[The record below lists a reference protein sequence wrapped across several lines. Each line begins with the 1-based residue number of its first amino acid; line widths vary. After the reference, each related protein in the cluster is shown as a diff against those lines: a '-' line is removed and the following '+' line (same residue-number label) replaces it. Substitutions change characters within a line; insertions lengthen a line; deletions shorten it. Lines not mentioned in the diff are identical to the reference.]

1 MRHFTVRSLFLTTF
15 LLCTLCAAA
24 YNMRRTSNSDGLT
37 SSTVHSMAQDS
48 KGFLWLG
55 TLDGVCI
62 TDGATTTPFSVLY
75 PGLSLSG
82 NLIEN
87 IIAAPGSY
95 MWIHTNHGLD
105 RFNTETLE
113 LASYRH
119 FNGQEIICTNARGDL
134 FVLGTDSR
142 FFYLPADAD
151 ASTDF
156 TDTKADGLNYN
167 TTAYIAVSSDT
178 LTVYGRDGVKAFPLT
193 FSNGRPQLGAPR
205 LLSDDRIA
213 VAHADADGVL
223 AVCENGRLHHIA
235 NNGKADDLLDLSAE
249 IARRGAVSAVLRD
262 ASGDIY
268 VAFESDGVIR
278 ARQMQ
283 TGDYR
288 IADLG
293 LKAGVFCLEKSS
305 NQPVVWIGSD
315 CRGLYTCYNSP
326 YMLRSCDFVFFDKKI
341 SHPVRAIFLDSD
353 NTLWLGTKGDGLL
366 RSADFSNARSES
378 GQMEL
383 YTTANSELKSN
394 TILGLDG
401 SVRPLLWIATD
412 GGISYYSYRTGRIRG
427 CADDPALK
435 YIYSIHEEND
445 STLWVATA
453 GNGIVRC
460 RVTGAADNPV
470 VSVAKVYR
478 LDGGNRT
485 SNFFFDMDAD
495 SQGNLL
501 FANRGLGGFALAG
514 DSLVR
519 VPLHEKYDNNSVFD
533 VFSVVSQDSVR
544 WLGTGHGLFK
554 VTDKGEKLFFGLEN
568 GFVNNTIHDMISDSE
583 GKLWISTN
591 NGLSRFD
598 PLTEKTQMFG
608 RQDGVN
614 ITEFSDGAS
623 FRNNSMLIFGGI
635 DGIVT
640 VTKTPGFS
648 AAEPYL
654 PAISL
659 QKLIILGETVNP
671 AGYIRHDKN
680 GSLLEL
686 APDQNHFAV
695 TFSAP
700 DFLHPMDYNFLY
712 TLDGKE
718 WINNGNNGTISFNKL
733 GYGQYDLSVKY
744 VNRVTGV
751 ESEPYHL
758 EINLRAPWYLS
769 TTATVIYILLLLAA
783 VSAGVWFY
791 ILRQRRAAAEKL
803 SMLKHQHREDLYEE
817 KLRFFTNITHEFC
830 TPLTLIY
837 GPCERIMS
845 YDATDNYIR
854 KYVGII
860 RANVERLNSLIQEL
874 IDFRRIETGHKVL
887 KIREVNISDLASD
900 TYDSFS
906 ELAERNNIDF
916 VADIQPDVIWNT
928 DFSSLRKVLNNLISN
943 AFKYTPV
950 GGRIEVETRIDGE
963 NLRVA
968 VYNSGKGI
976 PEKDRERIFNRYS
989 VLDNVEENAVKGL
1002 SARNGLGLAI
1012 CHSMVKLLHGYI
1024 AIESEVG
1031 SFARFVVTLP
1041 MLETNV
1047 AETTAAITESSP
1059 APAAPAASAPAA
1071 SSPESEPAG
1080 SPSATDAPDAPAAGQ
1095 TKGKSSILVIDDNTE
1110 ILSLLSDS
1118 LADYRVR
1125 TAKSAEEGL
1134 DLLKKETP
1142 DVIITDIMMPGT
1154 DGLTFARQIKTN
1166 RHTMH
1171 LPLIILSAKTSIEE
1185 QVEGIAS
1192 GADVFIGKPFSVS
1205 YLRAVVARLLESR
1218 NTLREYYNTSAS
1230 AFEYSD
1236 GHLLE
1241 RDDKDFLD
1249 RVVEYIDNNIDDVS
1263 LSPDQLAAGLRMSLR
1278 NLYRKFKELNQP
1290 TPNDFIKNHRI
1301 TYAAKLLLTTSFTVQ
1316 EIIYRTGFSNRSHF
1330 YKEFDKRFGITPKDY
1345 RTSNKKPSPNL

>member
-1 MRHFTVRSLFLTTF
+1 MMRNFTVRSLLLSLL
-15 LLCTLCAAA
+15 LLCNLSLPA
-24 YNMRRTSNSDGLT
+24 YNLRRTSNSDGLS

-48 KGFLWLG
+48 NGFLWLG

-62 TDGATTTPFSVLY
+62 TDGATTTPFTLLY

-87 IIAAPGSY
+87 ILAAPGSY

-113 LASYRH
+113 LTSFRR
-119 FNGQEIICTNARGDL
+119 FNGQELICTNDRGDL

-142 FFYLPADAD
+142 LHYLPAGAK
-151 ASTDF
+151 SEKEF
-156 TDTKADGLNYN
+156 TTTKIGGLSYDTA
-167 TTAYIAVSSDT
+167 AYITVVADT

-193 FSNGRPQLGAPR
+193 FSNGQPRSGAPR
-205 LLSDDRIA
+205 LLSDDRIS
-213 VAHADADGVL
+213 VAHGDGDGVL
-223 AVCENGRLHHIA
+223 VVCDNGRLHHISHD
-235 NNGKADDLLDLSAE
+235 GKVEDIVDLTDE
-249 IARRGAVSAVLRD
+249 ISRRGAVSDILRD

-278 ARQMQ
+278 ARKMQ
-283 TGDYR
+283 TGAYR
-288 IADLG
+288 VTDLG
-293 LKAGVFCLEKSS
+293 LKTGVFCLENSTR
-305 NQPVVWIGSD
+305 QPVVWIGSD
-315 CRGLYTCYNSP
+315 CDGLYTCYDSP
-326 YMLRSCDFVFFDKKI
+326 YMLRSYDFVFFDKKI
-341 SHPVRAIFLDSD
+341 SHPVRAIYLDGD
-353 NTLWLGTKGDGLL
+353 HTLWLGTKGDGLL
-366 RSADFSNARSES
+366 RSGDFNGVRSES
-378 GQMEL
+378 GPMEL
-383 YTTANSELKSN
+383 FTTANSELKSN
-394 TILGLDG
+394 FIFGLGG
-401 SVRPLLWIATD
+401 SVRPILWIATE
-412 GGISYYSYRTGRIRG
+412 GGVNYYSYRAGKIRG
-427 CADDPALK
+427 CADDPALR

-460 RVTGAADNPV
+460 RVSGPADSPV
-470 VSVAKVYR
+470 VTVAKVYR

-485 SNFFFDMDAD
+485 SNYFFDMDAD
-495 SQGNLL
+495 SQGKLL
-501 FANRGLGGFALAG
+501 FANRGLGGYVLEG

-519 VPLHEKYDNNSVFD
+519 VPIHGKYDNNSVFD
-533 VFSVVSQDSVR
+533 VFSVVSQDSVK

-554 VTDKGEKLFFGLEN
+554 VNEKGEKLFFGLEN
-568 GFVNNTIHDMISDSE
+568 GFVNNTIHDMVADGE

-598 PLTEKTQMFG
+598 PANEKTQVFG
-608 RQDGVN
+608 RQDGVTV
-614 ITEFSDGAS
+614 TEFSDGAS
-623 FRNNSMLIFGGI
+623 FRGNSMLIFGGI

-640 VTKTPGFS
+640 LTKTPGFS
-648 AAEPYL
+648 ASDPYM
-654 PAISL
+654 PDIAL
-659 QKLIILGETVNP
+659 QRLIILGETVNP
-671 AGYIRHDKN
+671 AGYIRHGKD
-680 GSLLEL
+680 GAVLEL

-695 TFSAP
+695 TFRAP
-700 DFLHPMDYNFLY
+700 DFLHPLDYNFLY
-712 TLDGKE
+712 TLDGNE
-718 WINNGNNGTISFNKL
+718 WINNGTDGTISFNKL
-733 GYGQYDLSVKY
+733 GYGKYNLSVKY

-751 ESEPYHL
+751 ESQPYHL

-769 TTATVIYILLLLAA
+769 TIAKTIYILLLLGVIGAI
-783 VSAGVWFY
+783 VWFY
-791 ILRQRRAAAEKL
+791 ILRQRRKAAERL
-803 SMLKHQHREDLYEE
+803 SIIEHQHREDLYEE

-845 YDATDNYIR
+845 YSATDNYIK

-860 RANVERLNSLIQEL
+860 RANVERLNTLIQEL
-874 IDFRRIETGHKVL
+874 IDFRRIETGHKTL
-887 KIREVNISDLASD
+887 KIREVNISELASD
-900 TYDSFS
+900 TVDSFS

-950 GGRIEVETRIDGE
+950 GGRIEVEVRVDGDS
-963 NLRVA
+963 LRMA

-976 PEKDRERIFNRYS
+976 PEEDRERIFNRYS

-1012 CHSMVKLLHGYI
+1012 CHSMVKLLHGHI

-1031 SFARFVVTLP
+1031 SYARFVVSLP
-1041 MLETNV
+1041 MLETNGGEESPAI
-1047 AETTAAITESSP
+1047 AENAARPEGAGEIRGAVHADTAAVK
-1059 APAAPAASAPAA
+1059 APAALPAEGA
-1071 SSPESEPAG
+1071 
-1080 SPSATDAPDAPAAGQ
+1080 
-1095 TKGKSSILVIDDNTE
+1095 KGKSSVLVIDDNTE

-1118 LADYRVR
+1118 LSEYRVR

-1134 DLLKKETP
+1134 ELLKKETP

-1171 LPLIILSAKTSIEE
+1171 LPLIILSAKTSNEE
-1185 QVEGIAS
+1185 RVEGILS

-1218 NTLREYYNTSAS
+1218 NTLREYYNSSAS
-1230 AFEYSD
+1230 AYEYSD

-1241 RDDKDFLD
+1241 RDDKDFLN
-1249 RVVEYIDNNIDDVS
+1249 RVVEYIDNNIEDTN

-1330 YKEFDKRFGITPKDY
+1330 YKEFDKRFGMTPKDY
-1345 RTSNKKPSPNL
+1345 RTSNKKPSSDAL